1 MTRTTCVTALLLIG
15 FAMPA
20 LANEQERT
28 PADGN
33 AASVEAFMAQL
44 TWRANQQEMR
54 EFLAHQGYIVT
65 SDLNRADSGH
75 WVGTALK
82 DGRIVG
88 VALDMPPREKAAP
101 LTN

>member
-1 MTRTTCVTALLLIG
+1 MTRTTYLTALLVIG

-20 LANEQERT
+20 LAKEQEPT
-28 PADGN
+28 VTDGN

-44 TWRANQQEMR
+44 TWRTNQQQMR
-54 EFLAHQGYIVT
+54 KFLAHQGYIVT
-65 SDLNRADSGH
+65 SDLNRIDSGH

-88 VALDMPPREKAAP
+88 VGLQIPPREKAVP

>member
-1 MTRTTCVTALLLIG
+1 MTRKTCLTALLVIG
-15 FAMPA
+15 FTMPA
-20 LANEQERT
+20 LAKEQEPT
-28 PADGN
+28 AADGN

-44 TWRANQQEMR
+44 TWRANQQQTR
-54 EFLAHQGYIVT
+54 KFLGHQGYIVT
-65 SDLNRADSGH
+65 SDLNRIDSGH

-88 VALDMPPREKAAP
+88 VGLEMPPREKVAP